1 MNPSPSRSALRE
13 RFLQAMVEA
22 TFPLQQGP
30 DPEVILEALI
40 EAADLLRAR
49 FEQELAELRQESA
62 E

>member
-1 MNPSPSRSALRE
+1 MSQSPSVERLRE
-13 RFLQAMVEA
+13 QFLAAMLQA

-30 DPEVILEALI
+30 DPEVVLEALI
-40 EAADLLRAR
+40 GAAETLRQR

>member
-1 MNPSPSRSALRE
+1 MNPSPSRSALKE
-13 RFLQAMVEA
+13 RFFQALVEA
-22 TFPLQQGP
+22 AFPLQQGP

-40 EAADLLRAR
+40 ETADLLRAR